1 VSEPAFV
8 AVEGLR
14 LEVAHLVPTAAAA
27 RPEAPPLVFLHEGLG
42 SVALWRDFPAAVVEA
57 TGAEGWVYSRA
68 GYGRSG
74 PRPGPYAPDY
84 MHREATEVLPALL
97 AALGVERPVL
107 VGHSDGASIA
117 LLHAARPGSD
127 DRGLVLLAAHVVV
140 EDVSVTSIAAARD
153 AYAGGSGLRER
164 LARYH
169 DDVDSAFWGWND
181 IWLDPAFRAWD
192 LRPDLP
198 AVRCP
203 TLVMLVDDDEFGT
216 LAQVDA
222 IEAGVAGPVQR
233 LVLARSGHSPQR
245 DQPAAVLG
253 AIAAFVSGL
262 AQSRT

>member
-1 VSEPAFV
+1 VSEAAFV
-8 AVEGLR
+8 EVGGLR
-14 LEVAHLVPTAAAA
+14 LEVARLVPTSALAG
-27 RPEAPPLVFLHEGLG
+27 APPLVFLHEGLG

-57 TGAEGWVYSRA
+57 TGAEAYVYSRA

-84 MHREATEVLPALL
+84 MHREADEVLPALL

-117 LLHAARPGSD
+117 LLHAARPGAD
-127 DRGLVLLAAHVVV
+127 DRALVLLAAHVIV
-140 EDVSVTSIAAARD
+140 EDASVTSIAAARQ
-153 AYAGGSGLRER
+153 AYAGGGGLRER

-181 IWLDPAFRAWD
+181 IWLEPAFRAWD
-192 LRPDLP
+192 LRPSLP

-203 TLVMLVDDDEFGT
+203 TLVIQGEDDEYGT

-222 IEAGVAGPVQR
+222 IEAGVSGPVQR
-233 LVLARSGHSPQR
+233 LVLAECGHSPQR
-245 DQPAAVLG
+245 DQPAVVLA
-253 AIAAFVSGL
+253 AITAFVAGL
-262 AQSRT
+262 GQSRT